1 MAANDK
7 SFVDYYEMLRVSP
20 GAEMESIQRVHR
32 ALAARYHPDN
42 KETGNLE
49 RFLKV
54 NEAFKVLSDPEKR
67 KDFDSSYKSR
77 KENPLP
83 VFLTKEFTEGVDGEI
98 NRRIGLL
105 SLLYTQRRVNQIL
118 PALSVLEIEQM
129 MSIPREHLQF
139 TVWYLKS
146 KRYIAQDDRSSLM
159 ITAEGIDFL
168 ETNLPEH
175 KTMHKLLEAADL
187 GESRQQQVAA
197 IAENGAGD
205 ALDMPSLR

>member
-1 MAANDK
+1 MAVDD
-7 SFVDYYEMLRVSP
+7 STFVDYYEMLRVSP
-20 GAEMESIQRVHR
+20 GAELESIQRVHR

-54 NEAFKVLSDPEKR
+54 NEAFQVLSDPEKR
-67 KDFDSSYKSR
+67 KDFDSTYKTK

-83 VFLTKEFTEGVDGEI
+83 VFLTKEFTEGVDGEV

-105 SLLYTQRRVNQIL
+105 CLLYTQRRINQIL
-118 PALSVLEIEQM
+118 PALSVLEIEQVM
-129 MSIPREHLQF
+129 FIPREHLAF
-139 TVWYLKS
+139 TIWYLKS

-168 ETNLPEH
+168 ETHLPEH
-175 KTMHKLLEAADL
+175 KTMHKMLEAAEM
-187 GESRQQQVAA
+187 GESRSQLAVTV
-197 IAENGAGD
+197 ENGAQ
-205 ALDMPSLR
+205 

>member
-1 MAANDK
+1 MAAANEA
-7 SFVDYYEMLRVSP
+7 FVDYYEMLRVSP
-20 GAEMESIQRVHR
+20 GAELESIQRVHR

-67 KDFDSSYKSR
+67 KAFDSTYKTK

-105 SLLYTQRRVNQIL
+105 CLLYTQRRINQIL
-118 PALSVLEIEQM
+118 PALSLLEIEQM
-129 MSIPREHLQF
+129 MFIPREHLLF
-139 TVWYLKS
+139 TVWYLKA

-168 ETNLPEH
+168 ETHLPEH
-175 KTMHKLLEAADL
+175 KTMHKMLEAAEM
-187 GESRQQQVAA
+187 GESHSSQLVTTS
-197 IAENGAGD
+197 ENGAK
-205 ALDMPSLR
+205 

>member
-1 MAANDK
+1 MAGADET
-7 SFVDYYEMLRVSP
+7 FVDYYEMLRVSP
-20 GAEMESIQRVHR
+20 GAELESIQRVHR

-67 KDFDSSYKSR
+67 KEFDASYKTK

-105 SLLYTQRRVNQIL
+105 CLLYTQRRINQVL
-118 PALSVLEIEQM
+118 PAMSVLEIEQAM
-129 MSIPREHLQF
+129 YIPREHLQF
-139 TVWYLKS
+139 TIWYLKS

-175 KTMHKLLEAADL
+175 KNMHKMLEAADT
-187 GESRQQQVAA
+187 GESRKQVAVT
-197 IAENGAGD
+197 ENGAG
-205 ALDMPSLR
+205 AFPAMPSL

>member
-1 MAANDK
+1 MAGADET
-7 SFVDYYEMLRVSP
+7 FVDYYEMLRVSP
-20 GAEMESIQRVHR
+20 GAELESIQRVHR

-67 KDFDSSYKSR
+67 REFDASYKTK
-77 KENPLP
+77 KENPIP
-83 VFLTKEFTEGVDGEI
+83 VFLTKEFTEGVDGEV

-105 SLLYTQRRVNQIL
+105 CLLYTQRRINQIL

-129 MSIPREHLQF
+129 MFISREHLLF
-139 TVWYLKS
+139 TIWYLKA
-146 KRYIAQDDRSSLM
+146 KRQIIQDDRSSLM

-168 ETNLPEH
+168 EVNLPEH
-175 KTMHKLLEAADL
+175 KEMHKMLEAADM
-187 GESRQQQVAA
+187 GESRSQVTARS
-197 IAENGAGD
+197 ENGNSSGMTV
-205 ALDMPSLR
+205 MP

>member
-1 MAANDK
+1 MAVDD
-7 SFVDYYEMLRVSP
+7 STFVDYYEMLRVSP
-20 GAEMESIQRVHR
+20 GAELESIQRVHR

-54 NEAFKVLSDPEKR
+54 NEAFQVLSDPEKR
-67 KDFDSSYKSR
+67 KDFDSTYKTK

-83 VFLTKEFTEGVDGEI
+83 VFLTKEFAEGVDGEV

-105 SLLYTQRRVNQIL
+105 CLLYTQRRINQIL
-118 PALSVLEIEQM
+118 PALSVLEIEQVM
-129 MSIPREHLQF
+129 FIPREHLSF
-139 TVWYLKS
+139 TIWYLKS

-168 ETNLPEH
+168 ETHLPEH
-175 KTMHKLLEAADL
+175 KTMHKMLEAAEM
-187 GESRQQQVAA
+187 GESRSQLAVVV
-197 IAENGAGD
+197 ENGAQ
-205 ALDMPSLR
+205 

>member
-1 MAANDK
+1 MASDDK

-20 GAEMESIQRVHR
+20 GAELESIQRVHR

-54 NEAFKVLSDPEKR
+54 NEAFKILSDPEKR
-67 KDFDSSYKSR
+67 REFDASYKTR

-83 VFLTKEFTEGVDGEI
+83 VFLTKEFTEGVDGEV

-105 SLLYTQRRVNQIL
+105 CLLYTQRRINQIL
-118 PALSVLEIEQM
+118 PALSVLEIEQVM
-129 MSIPREHLQF
+129 FIPREHLQF
-139 TVWYLKS
+139 TIWYLKS

-168 ETNLPEH
+168 ETHLPEH
-175 KTMHKLLEAADL
+175 KTMHKLLEAAEM
-187 GESRQQQVAA
+187 GESRSQMVTT
-197 IAENGAGD
+197 AESNGAK
-205 ALDMPSLR
+205 

>member
-20 GAEMESIQRVHR
+20 GAELESIQRVHR

-83 VFLTKEFTEGVDGEI
+83 VFLTKEFTVDRGNGPETLVAVYVPT
-98 NRRIGLL
+98 NHLYIGDIVVCERARA
-105 SLLYTQRRVNQIL
+105 TF
-118 PALSVLEIEQM
+118 PEM
-129 MSIPREHLQF
+129 
-139 TVWYLKS
+139 TVE
-146 KRYIAQDDRSSLM
+146 
-159 ITAEGIDFL
+159 EGIRIFLTGGMALPSRLKATPGDNHPKDF
-168 ETNLPEH
+168 
-175 KTMHKLLEAADL
+175 
-187 GESRQQQVAA
+187 RV
-197 IAENGAGD
+197 
-205 ALDMPSLR
+205 

>member
-7 SFVDYYEMLRVSP
+7 TFTDYYEMLRVSP

-54 NEAFKVLSDPEKR
+54 NEAFKVLSDPDKR
-67 KDFDSSYKSR
+67 KDFDSSYKTR

-129 MSIPREHLQF
+129 MYIPREHLQF
-139 TVWYLKS
+139 TIWYLKA
-146 KRYIAQDDRSSLM
+146 KRFIAQDDRSSLM

-175 KTMHKLLEAADL
+175 KNMHKMLEAADL
-187 GESRQQQVAA
+187 GESRSQ
-197 IAENGAGD
+197 ITEGTNGAGES
-205 ALDMPSLR
+205 AAMPSLR

>member
-1 MAANDK
+1 MAVDTT
-7 SFVDYYEMLRVSP
+7 FVDYYEMLRVSP
-20 GAEMESIQRVHR
+20 TAEMESIQRVHR

-67 KDFDSSYKSR
+67 QEFDASYKTK

-83 VFLTKEFTEGVDGEI
+83 VFLTKEFTEGVDGEV

-105 SLLYTQRRVNQIL
+105 CLLYTQRRINQIL

-129 MSIPREHLQF
+129 MFIPREHLLF
-139 TVWYLKS
+139 TIWYLKA

-159 ITAEGIDFL
+159 ITAEGIDYI
-168 ETNLPEH
+168 ETHLPEH
-175 KTMHKLLEAADL
+175 KTMHKLLEAADM
-187 GESRQQQVAA
+187 GASRQAQVVTVT
-197 IAENGAGD
+197 ENG
-205 ALDMPSLR
+205 SK

>member
-1 MAANDK
+1 MTEETV
-7 SFVDYYEMLRVSP
+7 FVDYYEMLRVSP
-20 GAEMESIQRVHR
+20 GAEIESIQRVHR

-42 KETGNLE
+42 LETGDLE
-49 RFLKV
+49 RFLLV

-67 KDFDSSYKSR
+67 KDFDSTYKTR

-83 VFLTKEFTEGVDGEI
+83 IFLTKEFTEGVDGEI

-105 SLLYTQRRVNQIL
+105 CLLYTQRRINQIL
-118 PALSVLEIEQM
+118 PALSLLEIEQM
-129 MSIPREHLQF
+129 MYIPREHLQF

-168 ETNLPEH
+168 EVNLPEH
-175 KTMHKLLEAADL
+175 KEMHKMLEAADM
-187 GESRQQQVAA
+187 GESRQQVART
-197 IAENGAGD
+197 ENGAPP
-205 ALDMPSLR
+205 MPSLR